1 MSIHKIKILFVISTS
16 RKRIDGKSILYC
28 RATFNKQRKQFSTG
42 LSINPKF
49 WDSRQQITKPP
60 NDENTYIN
68 TQLSLIK
75 SKINRAFLMLQVQ
88 EEKFTVDDIHMLYKG
103 KKPTK
108 EHNVVEQF
116 ESHLNML
123 KKLVGIDI
131 KQATWNKFYYV
142 KNNVKSF
149 IKWKYNTNDFPLKKL
164 NLQFL
169 VDFEYYL
176 KVEKHQQQ
184 ITINKSIQ
192 RFRKPIKVALSK
204 GYLDRDPFMM
214 YKAKSVKN
222 EIVFLSVDE
231 LESLEKHQFTQP
243 RLQQVKDWFVF
254 SCYTGLAYNEIS
266 KLQKKHIVRGFD
278 GELWIEMVREK
289 TQKNISVPLLPK
301 AQQLIEKYADVNS
314 EFVFK
319 ICSNQRYNSYLKEI
333 APLLG
338 IEKRLTTH
346 TARKTFASTV
356 LLYNDV
362 PMEIVS
368 QLLGHSS
375 ITITEDSYGKVVQKK
390 VSEQMVK
397 LNTKL
402 NK

>member
-1 MSIHKIKILFVISTS
+1 V
-16 RKRIDGKSILYC
+16 
-28 RATFNKQRKQFSTG
+28 
-42 LSINPKF
+42 
-49 WDSRQQITKPP
+49 
-60 NDENTYIN
+60 
-68 TQLSLIK
+68 
-75 SKINRAFLMLQVQ
+75 
-88 EEKFTVDDIHMLYKG
+88 
-103 KKPTK
+103 
-108 EHNVVEQF
+108 F
-116 ESHLNML
+116 ESYLNML
-123 KKLVGIDI
+123 KKLIGIDI
-131 KQATWNKFYYV
+131 KQATWNKFHYV
-142 KNNVKSF
+142 RNNVKSF
-149 IKWKYNTNDFPLKKL
+149 IKWKYKTNDFPLKKL
-164 NLQFL
+164 TLQFL
-169 VDFEYYL
+169 IDFEYYL
-176 KVEKHQQQ
+176 KVEESQKQ

-192 RFRKPIKVALSK
+192 RVRKPIKVALSK
-204 GYLDRDPFMM
+204 GYLERDPFMM
-214 YKAKSVKN
+214 YKAKSVKK

-231 LESLEKHQFTQP
+231 LRQLEIFEFTQP
-243 RLQQVKDWFVF
+243 RLQKVKDWFVF

-266 KLQKKHIVRGFD
+266 KLQKKHIVKGFD
-278 GELWIEMVREK
+278 GEFWIEMVREK

-301 AQQLIEKYADVNS
+301 AQQLINKYADENS

-333 APLLG
+333 APILG